1 MDLQDFKAFTEAS
14 EAVAKPL
21 KRIIGWLVAVLILFI
36 VLFSGVFFF
45 FMYKAF
51 DADVSSIAA
60 EQTVLGNGS
69 IASQNA
75 GG

>member
-51 DADVSSIAA
+51 DTEISSIAA
-60 EQTVLGNGS
+60 EQTVLGDRS
-69 IASQNA
+69 VASQNA